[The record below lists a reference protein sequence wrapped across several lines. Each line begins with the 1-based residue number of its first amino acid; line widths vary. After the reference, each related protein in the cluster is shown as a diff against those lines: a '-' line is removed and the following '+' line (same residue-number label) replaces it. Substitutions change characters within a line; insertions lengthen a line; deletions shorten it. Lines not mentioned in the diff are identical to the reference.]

1 MKANCMSDTA
11 SLFGELPPKAPVIPP
26 MPGIEANRAN
36 RHKSNPQ
43 RTKPDPV
50 IQSIRA
56 IDAALHL
63 LAPHLTDGVVFEMIE
78 RLSAMR
84 PEVCGCLE
92 AIEADTT
99 REPHERRLASDL
111 LFYLVSSSA
120 FAQGNACIGCHD
132 ERCPTTQIGGAK

>member
-1 MKANCMSDTA
+1 MTYQNAKNARNSDSDVGIDRA
-11 SLFGELPPKAPVIPP
+11 RGETRTQRNK
-26 MPGIEANRAN
+26 
-36 RHKSNPQ
+36 PQ
-43 RTKPDPV
+43 RRTKPDPV
-50 IQSIRA
+50 IESIRA
-56 IDAALHL
+56 VDAALHL

-111 LFYLVSSSA
+111 RFYLVASSA
-120 FAQGNACIGCHD
+120 FAQGNACIGCHA